1 MVPYLLLNLNVTR
14 GFKDGIREA
23 VLLGRAL
30 NMTRPQLVDAV
41 CWAYYGGM
49 DAISIAEEAAG
60 DLLDRM

>member
-1 MVPYLLLNLNVTR
+1 MTR

-23 VLLGRAL
+23 VLLGKSFG
-30 NMTRPQLVDAV
+30 MTRPQLTDAI

-60 DLLDRM
+60 DILDKM